1 MPNLQFT
8 CRFDFVFATMDTSVA
23 SSKSSGFVVDF
34 SGCEKLSTCS
44 EVVVVNYSDCKES
57 STSANSLSSEVVMV
71 NFSDCKDQASPE
83 SSSLFVANVD
93 EKGPPS
99 SSIPFLVLLTTF
111 SIYISVS
118 WQPRQSQQHF

>member
-1 MPNLQFT
+1 MPNLQFK
-8 CRFDFVFATMDTSVA
+8 CRFDFVFATMNMSVA
-23 SSKSSGFVVDF
+23 SSESSGFVVDF
-34 SGCEKLSTCS
+34 NECEDVSTCS
-44 EVVVVNYSDCKES
+44 EVLVVNYSDCKES
-57 STSANSLSSEVVMV
+57 LMSADSSGSDIVMV
-71 NFSDCKDQASPE
+71 NFSDCKDQASSE
-83 SSSLFVANVD
+83 SSALFVANVD